1 MLPFLLHHTKRSANL
16 HTMTHSDGDSI
27 SQGIIRYHEE
37 TKHHYDRYARS
48 SGHMDWD
55 NQPNPFRFYEGTQ
68 SFGLPFLKKDPSAL
82 FADLHRRDNNP
93 SREFC
98 IANIAGVL
106 ELSLGL
112 SAWKAAG
119 KSQWPL
125 RMNPS
130 SGNLHPTEAHLILP
144 RIEGLEGGIYH
155 YNPLR
160 HALEQRA
167 LVSDNVWG
175 EISSHF
181 GCPGFLIAF
190 SSIFWRESW
199 KYGERAFR
207 YCNHDVG
214 HALTAVS
221 FAANLFGWQVSYLSG
236 LSDQELDA
244 MLGFDKTRFD
254 PLEKE
259 HPDLMCWVHPYPS
272 PDIPHRLS
280 QTIFSAFKNVA
291 FKGRPNRLSKQPVN
305 WEIIYKTAD
314 LTRKPATAEQRC
326 EFTDPS
332 GFRDEAVG
340 QTAAKIIRQRRSATA
355 FDPKGSVTSE
365 QFLAILDKT
374 LPRSD
379 CAPFDVE
386 LRDPSLHLLIF
397 VHQVEG
403 LTPGLY
409 FFIRNSK
416 ALDPIKSLTR
426 PKFVWDPVEKNFPLF
441 LLEKGN
447 FRQQAMMVSCH
458 QEIAG
463 HSAFSLGMI
472 ADFKGPVTS
481 NPFAY
486 RQLFWESGMIGQ
498 VLYLAAE
505 AHGLRG
511 TGIGCFFDD
520 AVHEILGL
528 ADNQYQSLYHFTIG
542 KPVDDSRLTTYPPY
556 HHLKR
561 VS

>member
-1 MLPFLLHHTKRSANL
+1 LHHTKKSANL
-16 HTMTHSDGDSI
+16 SIMTHSDGDSI
-27 SQGIIRYHEE
+27 AQEIIRYHEE
-37 TKHHYDRYARS
+37 TKHHYNRYARS
-48 SGHMDWD
+48 SGEMDWD
-55 NQPNPFRFYEGTQ
+55 NQPNPFRFYEDTK
-68 SFGLPFLKKDPSAL
+68 SFGLPFLKKDPAAQ
-82 FADLHRRDNNP
+82 FADLYRRDNNP
-93 SREFC
+93 SLELS
-98 IANIAGVL
+98 IVNIAGFL

-119 KSQWPL
+119 QSQWSL

-144 RIEGLEGGIYH
+144 RVEGLEGGIYH
-155 YNPLR
+155 YNPLL

-167 LVSDNVWG
+167 LVDDTVG
-175 EISSHF
+175 EDIASHF
-181 GCPGFLIAF
+181 GCPGFMIGF

-214 HALTAVS
+214 HALAAVS
-221 FAANLFGWQVSYLSG
+221 FSANLFGWRVSYLSG
-236 LSDQELDA
+236 LSDKELDT

-254 PLEKE
+254 PLEEE
-259 HPDLMCWVHPYPS
+259 HPDLMCWVHPWPS
-272 PDIPHRLS
+272 PDIPRRLS
-280 QTIFSAFKNVA
+280 DTIVSAFKKVS
-291 FKGRPNRLSKQPVN
+291 FKGKPNRLSKQPVN

-314 LTRKPATAEQRC
+314 LTRKPATAARRC
-326 EFTDPS
+326 EFADPY
-332 GFRDEAVG
+332 GFREKAVG
-340 QTAAKIIRQRRSATA
+340 QAAARIIRQRRSATA

-365 QFLAILDKT
+365 QFLSILDKT

-386 LRDPSLHLLIF
+386 LGDPVLHLLIF

-409 FFIRNSK
+409 FFIRNDK
-416 ALDPIKSLTR
+416 ALEPIKSLTR
-426 PKFVWDPVEKNFPLF
+426 SKFVWGPVEKNFPLF
-441 LLEKGN
+441 LLGKGD

-472 ADFKGPVTS
+472 AEFRDPVAS

-542 KPVDDSRLTTYPPY
+542 NPIEDQRLTTYPPY
-556 HHLKR
+556 HHLKDR
-561 VS
+561 